1 MAWTSSFPCH
11 EQLRTSSAPPSTLL
25 KPWAGE
31 PVPAWSWWQS
41 CGERGWFS
49 HFMVDLGAHRGH
61 TSKLQLPVWLLPNLL
76 WKLLFWSILWIESP
90 WTQSFT
96 GRTSVP
102 TFADALSPV
111 AGYAFIGP
119 LTEAGHAV
127 NISSCVD
134 AFIHHV
140 IYKSPDQRVAIVKM
154 ILFLSTS
161 FWYSRFLKQK
171 SQVT

>member
-1 MAWTSSFPCH
+1 MPGHPVSRVMSSS
-11 EQLRTSSAPPSTLL
+11 EQVLLLLPPF
-25 KPWAGE
+25 
-31 PVPAWSWWQS
+31 WSPGQGTQS
-41 CGERGWFS
+41 LPGADDRAVVSGFS

-61 TSKLQLPVWLLPNLL
+61 TSKLQPPVRLLPNLL
-76 WKLLFWSILWIESP
+76 WKLLFWFILWGESS

-102 TFADALSPV
+102 TFAGALFPM
-111 AGYAFIGP
+111 AGYVFTGP
-119 LTEAGHAV
+119 LTEAGRAV

-140 IYKSPDQRVAIVKM
+140 IYKSLDQRVAIVKT

-171 SQVT
+171 SHVT

>member
-1 MAWTSSFPCH
+1 MPGHPVSRVMSSS
-11 EQLRTSSAPPSTLL
+11 EQVLLLLPPF
-25 KPWAGE
+25 
-31 PVPAWSWWQS
+31 WSPGQGTQS
-41 CGERGWFS
+41 PPGADDRAVVGWFS
-49 HFMVDLGAHRGH
+49 HFMVDLGAHCSH
-61 TSKLQLPVWLLPNLL
+61 TSKLQPPVQLLPNLL
-76 WKLLFWSILWIESP
+76 WKLLFWSILWGESP

-96 GRTSVP
+96 GRTSVL
-102 TFADALSPV
+102 TFAGTLFPA
-111 AGYAFIGP
+111 AGYAFTGP
-119 LTEAGHAV
+119 LTEAGHTV

-140 IYKSPDQRVAIVKM
+140 IYKSPDQRVAIVKT